1 MTVGPATLTVR
12 ELAPSKS
19 YPCIQVELQKEQK
32 DGSIKTC
39 VTAIITQNNLAT
51 EEGQTIKTPATV
63 PKAELPNRQT
73 ECYEYIQQDY
83 MKKMFPMCMKTR
95 TFYVNGGKNG
105 RLNDRKGLH
114 VREIWLGWTDQKQVF
129 DVISLGT
136 VCDTVSAEL
145 FTNSLREFKTNGL
158 DCSS

>member
-12 ELAPSKS
+12 ELVPSKS

-32 DGSIKTC
+32 DKSIKTC
-39 VTAIITQNNLAT
+39 VTAIIIQNNLAT
-51 EEGQTIKTPATV
+51 EKGQTIETPATV
-63 PKAELPNRQT
+63 PKAELPNRET
-73 ECYEYIQQDY
+73 ECYEHIKPDY
-83 MKKMFPMCMKTR
+83 MKKMYPVSKKTR

-114 VREIWLGWTDQKQVF
+114 VREIWLGWTDPNQVF

-145 FTNSLREFKTNGL
+145 SANDLKELKL
-158 DCSS
+158 MALI